1 MGKCPSPP
9 ATELRNSG
17 AGLVLPIPASTSLD
31 DDINPAAS
39 AAHQHQLQRKDLKI
53 NPLRGGN
60 IVLKDKLQ
68 KLMSATEPR
77 NSGACLQPSTP
88 VSTPASAAY
97 HIFFT
102 HVWNL
107 MNRPN

>member
-9 ATELRNSG
+9 ATESRNSG
-17 AGLVLPIPASTSLD
+17 AGLVLSIPASTSLGD
-31 DDINPAAS
+31 DNPPAS
-39 AAHQHQLQRKDLKI
+39 AAHQHQLQRKDLTI
-53 NPLRGGN
+53 NLLRGGN

-77 NSGACLQPSTP
+77 TSGACLEPSAP
-88 VSTPASAAY
+88 VSTPASAAD